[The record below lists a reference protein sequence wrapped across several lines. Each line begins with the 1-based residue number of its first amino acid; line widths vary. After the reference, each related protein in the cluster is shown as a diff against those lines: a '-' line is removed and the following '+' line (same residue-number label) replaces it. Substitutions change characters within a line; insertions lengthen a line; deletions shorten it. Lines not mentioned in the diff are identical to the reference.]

1 MNYPSY
7 LIHYNKNHSKA
18 NGQFVSGDGD
28 GDGISNDHKNQ
39 VKPNKYQNADG
50 SLTEK
55 GHKKFDK
62 LISLKKQYDEQTKRT
77 VEAANEQYKYLK
89 KNKFLSK
96 DPGAYKT
103 DTQLA
108 YATDE
113 KFKQIV
119 DKTLNESNKQ
129 KEVYDLFARERSK
142 IAGSNYNAFI
152 LVGQD
157 MVNQVLKYNV

>member
-1 MNYPSY
+1 MSYPTY
-7 LIHYNKNHSKA
+7 LVHYNKNHSKA

-55 GHKKFDK
+55 GNKKFGK

-119 DKTLNESNKQ
+119 DKTLNESRKQ
-129 KEVYDLFARERSK
+129 DEIYELFSRERSNV
-142 IAGSNYNAFI
+142 ANSNYNPFI
-152 LVGQD
+152 LVGRD
-157 MVNQVLKYNV
+157 MVDQILKYNT